1 MAVGLL
7 RGSMFEAII
16 LLVLLGLILWFI
28 LAEEQATSAQRTYFI
43 GLSAEL
49 KPSAKKACK
58 RRHS

>member
-1 MAVGLL
+1 
-7 RGSMFEAII
+7 MFEAII

-43 GLSAEL
+43 DLSAEL